1 MGSPTGTASP
11 AGSSSNGRY
20 ASYVPHD
27 LPYNEAYENAIM
39 HITLHPDP
47 NAKKGIRVI
56 PEGSNEQLQEG
67 ISVRAADILWESLP
81 VIAETD
87 LPLPLDDPRR
97 IYASQVPGI
106 LLTHPGGYH
115 EGGPGLDP
123 EMDTF
128 AEDFT
133 SRHGEVQNSAQL
145 KVAKDKD
152 VKANLE
158 LLKKQMLDRQKA
170 VEHNTKIHSQL
181 KALTEQ
187 HELEL
192 KLLKNSADEQR
203 VKREA
208 RERKKRE
215 REAAAG
221 TK

>member
-1 MGSPTGTASP
+1 MASAAGTASP
-11 AGSSSNGRY
+11 TGSSSNGRY

-39 HITLHPDP
+39 QITLRPDP
-47 NAKKGIRVI
+47 NAKRGIRVI
-56 PEGSNEQLQEG
+56 PEGSSEQAQEG
-67 ISVRAADILWESLP
+67 VSVGAADIAWESLP
-81 VIAETD
+81 IIAEAD
-87 LPLPLDDPRR
+87 LPLLLDDPRR

-133 SRHGEVQNSAQL
+133 SRHGDVQDAVQL
-145 KVAKDKD
+145 RAAKDKD

-170 VEHNTKIHSQL
+170 VEHNAKIHSQL

-192 KLLKNSADEQR
+192 KLLKNSAEEQR
-203 VKREA
+203 VKRET
-208 RERKKRE
+208 REKKKRE

>member
-1 MGSPTGTASP
+1 MASPTGTASP

-56 PEGSNEQLQEG
+56 PEGSNEQPQEG
-67 ISVRAADILWESLP
+67 ISVRAANISWESLP

-97 IYASQVPGI
+97 IYASQVLGI
-106 LLTHPGGYH
+106 LLTRPGGYH

-133 SRHGEVQNSAQL
+133 SRHGEVQNAAQL
-145 KVAKDKD
+145 RAAKDKD
-152 VKANLE
+152 IKANLE

-170 VEHNTKIHSQL
+170 VEHNAKIHSQL

-192 KLLKNSADEQR
+192 KLLKNSAEEQR